1 MSDADL
7 PECGVARFLLLFDG
21 PWATLIVR
29 ELLHGPR
36 RFGELRA
43 SLPGI
48 SAHTLTSRLR
58 MFESRGIVTRRAYP
72 EVPPRVVYELTDLG
86 KGLRP
91 VLDAMNEWGASA
103 PASAFASPHPGA
115 GDLVDAGQPPH
126 RDRGA
131 TGIPALRGNRSRAG
145 HRLCC
150 HEACSFWFGR
160 PSRGCEVARRAVSP
174 PARLLGPPRF
184 PHHSAVARSY
194 RSCWPDN
201 GVGVAPPPARRGVPG
216 TRASAVGGGA
226 APTALRHR

>member
-1 MSDADL
+1 MCTSYVNCTKGIECSVVSDADL

-115 GDLVDAGQPPH
+115 SP
-126 RDRGA
+126 
-131 TGIPALRGNRSRAG
+131 
-145 HRLCC
+145 
-150 HEACSFWFGR
+150 GR
-160 PSRGCEVARRAVSP
+160 
-174 PARLLGPPRF
+174 
-184 PHHSAVARSY
+184 
-194 RSCWPDN
+194 
-201 GVGVAPPPARRGVPG
+201 
-216 TRASAVGGGA
+216 
-226 APTALRHR
+226 